1 MLSEIEVANKLV
13 EINAIKLS
21 PDKPFTWASGLHS
34 PIYCDNRKVLSYA
47 SFRTDIKRSLAKK
60 CLEFDHFNK
69 VAGVATAGIA
79 HGALIADELELPFI
93 YVRSKPKAHGTKSQI
108 EGDFSEGERCVVVE
122 DLISTGGSSIQ
133 AVEVLRDQGL
143 IVVGVIAIFSYA
155 FDQARENFEKANCPF
170 ATLSDYHSLLKA
182 MEQRD
187 NLTSHQLRS
196 LGQWREDPKQWSLQ
210 HKRKQEN

>member
-13 EINAIKLS
+13 EINAIKLN
-21 PDKPFTWASGLHS
+21 PENPFRWASGLYS

-47 SFRTDIKRSLAKK
+47 SFRSDIKKSLSAK
-60 CLEFDHFNK
+60 CSEFNSFNK

-79 HGALIADELELPFI
+79 HGALIADELNLPFI

-108 EGDFSEGERCVVVE
+108 EGDFQKGEKCVVVE
-122 DLISTGGSSIQ
+122 DLISTGGSSIK

-155 FDQARENFEKANCPF
+155 FDQAVENFKKADCPF
-170 ATLSDYHSLLKA
+170 ATLSDYHSLLQA
-182 MEQRD
+182 MEQKN
-187 NLTSHQLRS
+187 NLTSYQLRS
-196 LGQWREDPKQWSLQ
+196 LGQWREDPKQWSEQYEL
-210 HKRKQEN
+210 KKKA